1 LLAKQFRSAFI
12 KHYEQ
17 TYLTAGVGEG
27 GEFEERQQRMIE
39 GIIKQTVN
47 L

>member
-1 LLAKQFRSAFI
+1 LNGGA
-12 KHYEQ
+12 
-17 TYLTAGVGEG
+17 TAEG